1 MTATRRK
8 SKIIHKRSGKSKQ
21 LRKYEIAYNK
31 CIKLGINSKI
41 CKKSLKRVRPILA
54 KKIIKSV
61 RKSRKRKSISLKSGN
76 KTLNAY
82 QKFVKKESKKSVYK
96 GKNAKSR
103 MRAISKLWKKSKYC

>member
-61 RKSRKRKSISLKSGN
+61 RKSRKRKSISLKSRS
-76 KTLNAY
+76 LNAY

>member
-1 MTATRRK
+1 MPATRRK

-61 RKSRKRKSISLKSGN
+61 RNEINYFFPCLI
-76 KTLNAY
+76 NALT
-82 QKFVKKESKKSVYK
+82 Q
-96 GKNAKSR
+96 
-103 MRAISKLWKKSKYC
+103 